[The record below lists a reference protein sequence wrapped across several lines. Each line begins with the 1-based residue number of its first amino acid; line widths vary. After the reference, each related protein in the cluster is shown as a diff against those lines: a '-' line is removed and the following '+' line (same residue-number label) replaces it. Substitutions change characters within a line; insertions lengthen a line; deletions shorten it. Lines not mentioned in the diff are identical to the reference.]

1 VVRKNRLMS
10 DNIIDLSNID
20 SWDLM
25 KELKSRGYYTDLIFG
40 IADVDFNL
48 EHMINSDREEDEKI
62 VLSQD
67 EKLEILEN
75 CFDGDW
81 YSERMNDDVYNE
93 ILKYEK

>member
-1 VVRKNRLMS
+1 MS

>member
-1 VVRKNRLMS
+1 MS

-40 IADVDFNL
+40 ISDVESQL
-48 EHMINSDREEDEKI
+48 ESINFYSD
-62 VLSQD
+62 QD
-67 EKLEILEN
+67 EKDYIVLTHDDKIEILEN

-81 YSERMNDDVYNE
+81 YCERMNDDISDE
-93 ILKYEK
+93 ILKYKK

>member
-1 VVRKNRLMS
+1 MS

-20 SWDLM
+20 SWDLI

-48 EHMINSDREEDEKI
+48 DHMINSDREEDEKI
-62 VLSQD
+62 VLNQD

-81 YSERMNDDVYNE
+81 YCERMNDDVYNE